1 VYSTYDSTEAVIQEM
16 VEECQRKIISEQ
28 NSNNDSS
35 IVNEHFKLKIR
46 ILQNAPR
53 DPDKL
58 EQLLKEKERESEEV
72 KHIQDIEKLVT
83 EIGILKVI
91 RYLVN
96 RNRDSTRS

>member
-1 VYSTYDSTEAVIQEM
+1 M